1 MALMCEQKSIVLSCK
16 QTFYFPQIQKPSRWN
31 VIKMLI
37 SFCGCYAGARWWC
50 YRNNIFLPWLVLW
63 MSRITLKRKSERDTA
78 RVENNEK
85 LQCKRKRN
93 KKKEKKERKK
103 RKREREREREP
114 PIVGWVK
121 GSPCASLFY
130 FLQIKPNKY
139 EGIQGP
145 NTEAVNKDSLCICD
159 EDLIGLIVVGL
170 PIGLLEYFRVVIGK
184 DLNRL
189 PSRRIKVSWTKRPIC
204 FVKT

>member
-103 RKREREREREP
+103 RKRERERERERTTDC
-114 PIVGWVK
+114 WMSK
-121 GSPCASLFY
+121 RFALCFSFLF
-130 FLQIKPNKY
+130 FTNKTKQIRR
-139 EGIQGP
+139 
-145 NTEAVNKDSLCICD
+145 DSRAQHGGC
-159 EDLIGLIVVGL
+159 
-170 PIGLLEYFRVVIGK
+170 
-184 DLNRL
+184 
-189 PSRRIKVSWTKRPIC
+189 
-204 FVKT
+204 